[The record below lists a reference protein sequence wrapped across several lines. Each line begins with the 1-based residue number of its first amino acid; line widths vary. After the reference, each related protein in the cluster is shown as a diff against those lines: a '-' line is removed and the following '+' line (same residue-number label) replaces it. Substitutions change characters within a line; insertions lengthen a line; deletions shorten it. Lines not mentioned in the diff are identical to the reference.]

1 MSEGPQDRRNHNV
14 YHDPIKEI
22 PSQDFFSVVVGDIAA
37 YVLQPQRMEMLQAVS
52 PTLEAGPSQNRVP
65 PINLERVENNVN
77 KISGNEKSTFS
88 APNPLMSLIELCHEA
103 ICSGPALRPGAA

>member
-22 PSQDFFSVVVGDIAA
+22 PSQDFFSVVGDIAA
-37 YVLQPQRMEMLQAVS
+37 YVLQPQRIEMLQAVS

-65 PINLERVENNVN
+65 PINFERVENNVN
-77 KISGNEKSTFS
+77 KISGDEKSTLS
-88 APNPLMSLIELCHEA
+88 QLQIL
-103 ICSGPALRPGAA
+103 